1 MTSPVIELSHVTF
14 RFNRHPVLDD
24 VTLAIREGEF
34 HAIIGP
40 NGGGKTT
47 VLKIMLGLL
56 EPQAGSVR
64 ILGGSVRDN
73 RRYLGY
79 VPQFRTFD
87 FRYPISVRE
96 MVLSGRLGH
105 MGPQL
110 RYGDEDYAA
119 AEGALETMDIT
130 DIADREIADISGGQR
145 QRAIIARAL
154 VGYPRVLLLDE
165 PTVYVD
171 TPTATHFY
179 DILEDLRKEMTI
191 VLITHDV
198 GALSPE
204 ITTVSCL
211 NHRIFTHDA
220 REITEEMIG
229 AVYPCPV
236 DLIAHGVPHRVFR
249 RHDEMAE
256 EDVITDEEE
265 VDR

>member
-1 MTSPVIELSHVTF
+1 MTRPVIELSHVTF

-24 VTLAIREGEF
+24 ISLDIHEGEF

-56 EPQAGSVR
+56 EPHAGSVR
-64 ILGGSVRDN
+64 ILGGSVREN

-87 FRYPISVRE
+87 FRFPISVRD

-105 MGPQL
+105 TAKKLQYGP
-110 RYGDEDYAA
+110 EDYAT
-119 AEGALETMDIT
+119 AEEALATMDIA
-130 DIADREIADISGGQR
+130 DIADREISDISGGQR

-154 VGYPRVLLLDE
+154 VGHPRVLLLDE

-179 DILEDLRKEMTI
+179 DIIEDLRKEMTI
-191 VLITHDV
+191 VLVTHDV
-198 GALSPE
+198 GALSPN

-211 NHRIFTHDA
+211 NRHIFTHDA

-236 DLIAHGVPHRVFR
+236 DLIAHGIPHRVFR
-249 RHDEMAE
+249 QHDEM
-256 EDVITDEEE
+256 EEE
-265 VDR
+265 VTKKENLR

>member
-24 VTLAIREGEF
+24 ISLDIHQGEF

-47 VLKIMLGLL
+47 LLKIMLGLL
-56 EPQAGSVR
+56 EPHAGSVQ
-64 ILGGSVRDN
+64 ILGESVRKN

-105 MGPQL
+105 TEKKL
-110 RYGDEDYAA
+110 RYGPRDYATA
-119 AEGALETMDIT
+119 DDALKTMGIA

-154 VGYPRVLLLDE
+154 VGHPRVLLLDE

-171 TPTATHFY
+171 TPTATRFY
-179 DILEDLRKEMTI
+179 DIIADLRKEMTI
-191 VLITHDV
+191 VLVTHDV
-198 GALSPE
+198 GALPPD

-211 NHRIFTHDA
+211 NHHIFTHDA
-220 REITEEMIG
+220 REITAEMIG

-236 DLIAHGVPHRVFR
+236 DLIAHGIPHRVLKS
-249 RHDEMAE
+249 HDEMKEE
-256 EDVITDEEE
+256 EDAG
-265 VDR
+265 

>member
-1 MTSPVIELSHVTF
+1 MTKPVIELSHVTF

-24 VTLAIREGEF
+24 VTLAIREGEY

-56 EPQAGSVR
+56 EPHSGTVR
-64 ILGGSVRDN
+64 VLGGSVRDN
-73 RRYLGY
+73 RRHLGY

-87 FRYPISVRE
+87 FHFPISVRE

-105 MGPQL
+105 LGTSLHYGP
-110 RYGDEDYAA
+110 EDYATA
-119 AEGALETMDIT
+119 NDALETMDIM

-145 QRAIIARAL
+145 QRVIIARAL
-154 VGYPRVLLLDE
+154 VGHPRVLLLDE

-179 DILEDLRKEMTI
+179 DIIDDLRKEMTI
-191 VLITHDV
+191 VLVTHDV
-198 GALSPE
+198 GALSPDV
-204 ITTVSCL
+204 TTVSCL
-211 NHRIFTHDA
+211 NRRIFTHDA

-236 DLIAHGVPHRVFR
+236 DLIAHGIPHRVFR
-249 RHDEMAE
+249 HHDEME
-256 EDVITDEEE
+256 KVETKE
-265 VDR
+265 VNQR

>member
-1 MTSPVIELSHVTF
+1 MTIPVIELSNVTF

-24 VTLAIREGEF
+24 VSLVIREGEF

-47 VLKIMLGLL
+47 LLKIMLGLL
-56 EPQAGSVR
+56 EPQEGSVR
-64 ILGGSVRDN
+64 ILGGGVREN
-73 RRYLGY
+73 RRHLGY

-87 FRYPISVRE
+87 FHYPISVRD

-105 MGPQL
+105 GTGKLGYGP
-110 RYGDEDYAA
+110 DDHATA
-119 AEGALETMDIT
+119 DDVLEAMSIS

-154 VGYPRVLLLDE
+154 VGRPRVLLLDE

-179 DILEDLRKEMTI
+179 EIIDELRREMTI
-191 VLITHDV
+191 VLVTHDV
-198 GALSPE
+198 GALSPD

-236 DLIAHGVPHRVFR
+236 DLIAHGIPHRVFR
-249 RHDEMAE
+249 QHEEM
-256 EDVITDEEE
+256 EEE
-265 VDR
+265 QTEDTRL

>member
-1 MTSPVIELSHVTF
+1 MTTPVIELSHVTF

-24 VTLAIREGEF
+24 ISLDIHEGEF

-47 VLKIMLGLL
+47 LLKIMLGLL
-56 EPQAGSVR
+56 EPHAGSVR
-64 ILGGSVRDN
+64 ILGGSVLEN

-87 FRYPISVRE
+87 FHYPISVRE

-105 MGPQL
+105 TEKKLNYGPQ
-110 RYGDEDYAA
+110 DYAA
-119 AEGALETMDIT
+119 ADESLATMGIT

-154 VGYPRVLLLDE
+154 VGRPRVLLLDE

-179 DILEDLRKEMTI
+179 DIIEDLRKEMTI
-191 VLITHDV
+191 VLVTHDV
-198 GALSPE
+198 GALSPD

-211 NHRIFTHDA
+211 NRRIFTHDA
-220 REITEEMIG
+220 REITDEMIG

-236 DLIAHGVPHRVFR
+236 DLIAHGIPHRVFR
-249 RHDEMAE
+249 HHDEM
-256 EDVITDEEE
+256 EEE
-265 VDR
+265 ETKEENRR